1 MNKDDDCQTYNAVD
15 SMTRNQDI
23 PIDRDTLFFCLENG
37 RTTPFASSN
46 NFSGGS
52 ASSKL
57 TLSQAL
63 DYPVTEE
70 ILDPIDG
77 NDGTILTGDTNRPV
91 AHCATSYFF
100 PTLAGNENGNG
111 VLGLTPLPPSAKTSH
126 AQQKA
131 VETITVHQNSFDD
144 LFSDDTHSDDDSC
157 GGDSTS
163 SSNYLKAETKEA
175 KPQNARAIC
184 QHEDDHRWNAS
195 FQELVSFRAI
205 HGHCCVPCRF
215 KSKPSLSRWV
225 RRQRYQYKLRVE
237 GKQGGIPDGRFAAL
251 EAIGFVWSAQ
261 GQKWQSRLN
270 ELVEYQSK
278 HGHCNVPNSCRSNPG
293 LANWVKNQRRQYKLF
308 QERKPS
314 NMNQHRINAL
324 NKLGFDWDPRL

>member
-1 MNKDDDCQTYNAVD
+1 MYNAAD
-15 SMTRNQDI
+15 SMTQNQDI
-23 PIDRDTLFFCLENG
+23 PIDCDTLFFSLENG
-37 RTTPFASSN
+37 RTILFASSN
-46 NFSGGS
+46 GFGGS
-52 ASSKL
+52 ASSNL

-77 NDGTILTGDTNRPV
+77 DGGAVLTGDTDWPV
-91 AHCATSYFF
+91 VHFASSCFF
-100 PTLAGNENGNG
+100 PTLAGNGNG
-111 VLGLTPLPPSAKTSH
+111 VLGLSPLSPSAEISH
-126 AQQKA
+126 PQQKA
-131 VETITVHQNSFDD
+131 VETPTDHQNSFDD

-157 GGDSTS
+157 GGDSMS
-163 SSNYLKAETKEA
+163 SCNCLKAETKET
-175 KPQNARAIC
+175 KPKNVRAIC
-184 QHEDDHRWNAS
+184 QHEDDQRWTAS
-195 FQELVSFRAI
+195 FQELVSFKAI

-215 KSKPSLSRWV
+215 RSKPSLSRWV
-225 RRQRYQYKLRVE
+225 RRQRYQYKLKVE

-324 NKLGFDWDPRL
+324 NTLSFDWDPRF